1 MIEYLLELDR
11 NITLSLN
18 GSSSL
23 YADGLMMAITS
34 TITWIPVGLV
44 LLYILLKNNNMNM
57 IWKQKNCA
65 S

>member
-23 YADGLMMAITS
+23 YADGLMMAIINNYMDTRRLGAS
-34 TITWIPVGLV
+34 
-44 LLYILLKNNNMNM
+44 LYF
-57 IWKQKNCA
+57 A
-65 S
+65 